1 MKHLPF
7 FTDNASPTHAK
18 IAIYGA
24 AGTGKTYTATQ
35 IAIGLY
41 KEKQLKKP
49 VAIFDTENGSDFL
62 QPLFAKEGIT
72 VHVKKSRTFPDLIT
86 ATHIAAQKASVLIID
101 SISHVWRELTQS
113 YLDQYNRDRLQ
124 SLTRKYGAV
133 WTRNNFRPAL
143 QLEPQQWAH
152 LKTVWA
158 EFTDIYLGSP
168 LHIIVCGREADHYQ
182 YTENESGRLQLIQ
195 SGTHI
200 AAEKELS
207 YEPSLLIQ
215 MSRRTVGN
223 TEKIIAH
230 VEKDRSGQLNQKEFA
245 QPRYQNFKP
254 YIRQLGTRR
263 MRSMPDLYQNSSRTL
278 FEGHTLNPDDEFAI
292 ERRLRLQLSEEIKG
306 LLDLKIPGQTVQAR
320 QERMELLHSTLH
332 TLSWTKVE
340 NTPSVTLEKALHE
353 LWEKLDNVPI
363 SQ

>member
-7 FTDNASPTHAK
+7 FTDTASPTHAK

-24 AGTGKTYTATQ
+24 AGTGKTYTACQ
-35 IAIGLY
+35 IAIGLC

-49 VAIFDTENGSDFL
+49 IAIFDTENGSDFL

-72 VHVKKSRTFPDLIT
+72 CHVKKSRTFPDLIT
-86 ATHIAAQKASVLIID
+86 ACHIAAEKASVLIID
-101 SISHVWRELTQS
+101 SITHVWRELTQS
-113 YLDQYNRDRLQ
+113 YLDQYNRDRLL

-152 LKTVWA
+152 LKSVWA
-158 EFTDIYLGSP
+158 EFTDLYLGSP
-168 LHIIVCGREADHYQ
+168 LHIIVCGREAEQYQ
-182 YTENESGRLQLIQ
+182 YTENESGRLELIQ
-195 SGTHI
+195 AGTRISG
-200 AAEKELS
+200 EKELS
-207 YEPSLLIQ
+207 HEPSLLIQ
-215 MSRRTVGN
+215 MTCRAVGD

-230 VEKDRSGQLNQKEFA
+230 VEKDRSGQLNQKEFV

-263 MRSMPDLYQNSSRTL
+263 MRNMPNLYQNSSRSL
-278 FEGHTLNPDDEFAI
+278 FEGRTLNPDDEFAI
-292 ERRLRLQLSEEIKG
+292 ERRLRTQLSEEIKG
-306 LLDLKIPGQTVQAR
+306 LLDLKIPGQTAQAR
-320 QERMELLHSTLH
+320 QERLELLHATLH

-340 NTPSVTLEKALHE
+340 NTPSATLQQALDE
-353 LWEKLDNVPI
+353 LWEKLANVPI
-363 SQ
+363 C